1 MHSIAAILGPSAL
14 ATKEFWYSTTP
25 ENGKYVRIVGRKS
38 GLVDFFLSLI
48 GIDST
53 TIFEVYR
60 DHIRF
65 KTSNLSGSTTM
76 MIPMSS
82 VSNTASGYFKPFI
95 YFVIG
100 IPLLPVFGLGLIPII
115 YYFLHK
121 SLMLSVTS
129 HSADLAAIAFKRS
142 VIEGVKVEQGDADK
156 VVEIINKL
164 VLDDSWWR
172 TVIYLFAVLR
182 GGI

>member
-25 ENGKYVRIVGRKS
+25 EDGKYVRIVGRKS
-38 GLVDFFLSLI
+38 GLVDFFLSLL

-53 TIFEVYR
+53 TVFEVYR

-76 MIPMSS
+76 MIPMTS

-100 IPLLPVFGLGLIPII
+100 IPLLPMFGLGLIPII

-121 SLMLSVTS
+121 SLMVSVTS

-156 VVEIINKL
+156 VVKIIT
-164 VLDDSWWR
+164 SSS
-172 TVIYLFAVLR
+172 
-182 GGI
+182 